1 MGSCVF
7 VRCPAG
13 PCGVQPAE
21 RVLSAGSADALFCSM
36 PARASP
42 KSQPPLGTGHADSL
56 LVGRELESWGRPPI
70 DYRAS
75 REESTAGNSPVPR
88 VGRSRWSHGPR
99 GRASGD
105 VPVQGYIAQILNGA
119 SPGGHSYLSGNEVR
133 VAHLFEGCRRDWAH
147 HPVLAA
153 RACRRGAFTTLPN
166 SARMPSPAVS
176 ITRPPLR
183 RPSGARPPGDP
194 SGHGRSV
201 PHRLPSGCYSR

>member
-42 KSQPPLGTGHADSL
+42 NES
-56 LVGRELESWGRPPI
+56 LVGRCDRRPPATRALINLLLAQDTPTLWWVANWKAGKLGAPPI

-88 VGRSRWSHGPR
+88 VGRSRWFHGPR

-119 SPGGHSYLSGNEVR
+119 SPGGHSYLSGTEVR
-133 VAHLFEGCRRDWAH
+133 VAHF
-147 HPVLAA
+147 
-153 RACRRGAFTTLPN
+153 
-166 SARMPSPAVS
+166 
-176 ITRPPLR
+176 I
-183 RPSGARPPGDP
+183 
-194 SGHGRSV
+194 
-201 PHRLPSGCYSR
+201 